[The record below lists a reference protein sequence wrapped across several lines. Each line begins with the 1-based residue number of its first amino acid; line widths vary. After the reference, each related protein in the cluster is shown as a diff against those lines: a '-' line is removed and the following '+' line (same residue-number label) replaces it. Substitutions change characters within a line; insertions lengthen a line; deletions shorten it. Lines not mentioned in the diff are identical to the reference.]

1 MSRIGKQ
8 PIEIPAGVT
17 ADVKSNLVTVK
28 GPKGQL
34 SHSVNEGIEV
44 KVEDNALLV
53 TRSDDSKSQRALH
66 GLTRSLISN
75 MVIGCS
81 VGYSKIL
88 EIQGVGYSV
97 ELRGEKLFFA
107 LGYSHQILMDAPDGI
122 SFEVGKGNIITVSG
136 IDKQKVGAVAA
147 KIRSL
152 RPPEPYKGKGVRYQN
167 EIVRRKAGKAV
178 K

>member
-8 PIEIPAGVT
+8 PIEMPAGVN
-17 ADVKSNLVTVK
+17 ADVKKNLVTVK
-28 GPKGQL
+28 GPKGEL
-34 SHSVNEGIEV
+34 SHSVNEGITV

-66 GLTRSLISN
+66 GLTRSLINN

-81 VGYSKIL
+81 EGYSRTL

-97 ELRGEKLFFA
+97 ELRGQKLLFA

-167 EIVRRKAGKAV
+167 ENVRRKAGKAV